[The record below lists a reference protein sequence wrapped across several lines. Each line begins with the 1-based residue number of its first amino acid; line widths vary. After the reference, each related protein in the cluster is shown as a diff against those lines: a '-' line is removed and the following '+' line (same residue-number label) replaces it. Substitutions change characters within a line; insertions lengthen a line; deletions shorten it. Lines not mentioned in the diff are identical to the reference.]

1 MSAIKFER
9 LQSAFLKA
17 LDASIN
23 SMGED
28 ELQECFGEL
37 KTQLGGNLQMAFVNM
52 ISRSEKKI
60 ENEFRRI
67 SARYKVVDILT
78 SSCPSLSSATKQI
91 EAQHSSEG
99 TASQWVEVQMA
110 IKHAEM
116 EELDRQIALLE
127 TETKRAAD
135 LVSRL
140 KTQLYNEIE
149 ALNEQSVKLERF
161 QFAARNNN
169 RFAPQSQHRGA
180 KLDGKSEYHCNSWK
194 LSLHHGPSALS
205 IFSLGN
211 MRVVL
216 TFFSFRLPPSSSSNS
231 AHWTKRSRQIRRAS
245 RPLQKIT
252 ASVDKSSGGR
262 WDGRVAVHKKVVVEV
277 VASQRAEG
285 SHGEAAHGDERE
297 ETSESSFEGGPVEQ
311 EVQRSW
317 YQLRKSLQG
326 AKLDSL
332 IMLMATS
339 AVIPLFKKLNT
350 SPIVGFLLTGT
361 LIGPQGLNWVKD
373 LHTID
378 SLGELGIVFFLFEMG
393 LELSL
398 ERLKAMRRDVFGLGT
413 SQFLLTTASITL
425 AGMAFGLSLPA
436 AVTVGGSLA
445 LSSSAFVLQLLK
457 DKNAMGTRHGK
468 GSFGILLLQDL
479 AVVPLLVVVQLL
491 AKGGAGLGRALSVAG
506 VKALITLSAMSFLGQ
521 RLLNPIFSVVARASS
536 HEAFLSIIMAT
547 VLLMSFVTKGIGL
560 SDTLGAFLAGL
571 LLSETSYRYQ
581 IESDIAPFRGLLLGL
596 FFITV
601 GFSIDMRLFL
611 QRPLHVVGALLALIG
626 CKAGIITAL
635 SSAFGMP
642 LGSAIQTGLLNSQGG
657 EFAFVSL
664 GIAQR
669 MGLLSESLCKLLL
682 TTVALSM
689 ALTPAL
695 ADMAASLAK
704 KVEDNLG
711 FAYYAGQDK
720 GATQVKA
727 DLAKNDFVFVCGY
740 GEVGKMVCGL
750 LDRKFIKYIVLENS
764 PQKAIEARNKGLPVF
779 FGDIHRPEVLKHFHL
794 GDAKACVLTLEDMS
808 ATNKAV
814 IRLRKLYPDLPMIVR
829 ARNAQHQKRLE
840 NMFDNILPIIPALPE
855 DSVLL
860 SLPLGEA
867 VLEQIGVA
875 RPEIDAMLEDI
886 RRVHEDEDED
896 DLKAQEASK
905 DDATSDHAQHKKPL
919 LPLFKTRRAV
929 TPAED
934 STSEVIDTE
943 RHDEISKQIEQ
954 LMASRQQQ
962 QQQQHGQIESSIV
975 QVEVQELEAPTSP
988 IPLPRSFQAPQVIDE
1003 QL

>member
-1 MSAIKFER
+1 
-9 LQSAFLKA
+9 
-17 LDASIN
+17 
-23 SMGED
+23 
-28 ELQECFGEL
+28 
-37 KTQLGGNLQMAFVNM
+37 
-52 ISRSEKKI
+52 
-60 ENEFRRI
+60 
-67 SARYKVVDILT
+67 
-78 SSCPSLSSATKQI
+78 
-91 EAQHSSEG
+91 
-99 TASQWVEVQMA
+99 
-110 IKHAEM
+110 
-116 EELDRQIALLE
+116 
-127 TETKRAAD
+127 
-135 LVSRL
+135 
-140 KTQLYNEIE
+140 
-149 ALNEQSVKLERF
+149 
-161 QFAARNNN
+161 
-169 RFAPQSQHRGA
+169 
-180 KLDGKSEYHCNSWK
+180 
-194 LSLHHGPSALS
+194 
-205 IFSLGN
+205 
-211 MRVVL
+211 
-216 TFFSFRLPPSSSSNS
+216 
-231 AHWTKRSRQIRRAS
+231 
-245 RPLQKIT
+245 
-252 ASVDKSSGGR
+252 
-262 WDGRVAVHKKVVVEV
+262 
-277 VASQRAEG
+277 
-285 SHGEAAHGDERE
+285 
-297 ETSESSFEGGPVEQ
+297 
-311 EVQRSW
+311 
-317 YQLRKSLQG
+317 
-326 AKLDSL
+326 
-332 IMLMATS
+332 
-339 AVIPLFKKLNT
+339 
-350 SPIVGFLLTGT
+350 
-361 LIGPQGLNWVKD
+361 
-373 LHTID
+373 
-378 SLGELGIVFFLFEMG
+378 
-393 LELSL
+393 
-398 ERLKAMRRDVFGLGT
+398 MRRDVFGLGT

-425 AGMAFGLSLPA
+425 AGMVFGLTLPA

-642 LGSAIQTGLLNSQGG
+642 LGSALQTGLLNSQGG

-669 MGLLSESLCKLLL
+669 MGLLSEGLCKLLL

-695 ADMAASLAK
+695 ADIAASLAK

-740 GEVGKMVCGL
+740 GEVGKMICGL

-840 NMFDNILPIIPALPE
+840 NMFGKFLRHQHFITSIMMLVSDNILPVIPALPE

-886 RRVHEDEDED
+886 RRVHEDEDDD

-905 DDATSDHAQHKKPL
+905 DDATSDHVQHKKPL
-919 LPLFKTRRAV
+919 LPLFKTRRAT

-934 STSEVIDTE
+934 STPEAIDSE

-954 LMASRQQQ
+954 LMASRQH
-962 QQQQHGQIESSIV
+962 QQQHSQIDSSIV
-975 QVEVQELEAPTSP
+975 QVEVQELEAATSS
-988 IPLPRSFQAPQVIDE
+988 IPLPPSFQAPQVIDE